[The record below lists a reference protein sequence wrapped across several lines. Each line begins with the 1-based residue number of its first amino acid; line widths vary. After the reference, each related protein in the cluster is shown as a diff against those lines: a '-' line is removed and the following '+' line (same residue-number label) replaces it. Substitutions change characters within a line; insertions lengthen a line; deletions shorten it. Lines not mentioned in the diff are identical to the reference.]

1 MLSLLFGSIFF
12 QILLDQ
18 KGIQNINGL
27 LFLFITNT
35 SFSNMFPVVNVSVLV
50 FIIIILM
57 FNKIFLKTFPAEIP
71 LFLREHHNGMYRV
84 FPYYLSKLIIDVSLY
99 SIFS

>member
-1 MLSLLFGSIFF
+1 MLSLVFGSIFF

-35 SFSNMFPVVNVSVLV
+35 SFSNMFPVVN
-50 FIIIILM
+50 
-57 FNKIFLKTFPAEIP
+57 TFPAEIP

-84 FPYYLSKLIIDVSLY
+84 FPYYLSKLIIDVRLKVM
-99 SIFS
+99 IFLKINKFD